1 MLKRFLLLSFVSMF
15 AFWGC
20 SNEDSLLSGS
30 DTVTEN
36 VAGEAGEVSA
46 EQAAFNADL
55 AAAIASEEEEVT
67 FTAKF
72 INRINGPTVITEPG
86 FYRVT
91 KNFSVSEAGAD
102 AIVIQ
107 SDNVFLS
114 LGGRTITGPGNKDGR
129 GIVLDNV
136 KNVLVANGR
145 LKTFGIG
152 VVMEGTSR
160 SAVKGITTRGGDE
173 FADPPN
179 GIAPQ
184 IGIMMINSYRNYVLW
199 NKYRD
204 VNLGIFVR
212 GGGSFENRILHNTAR
227 AGDNGLL
234 AICYNPAPGGD
245 PTGPDSD
252 YVRGN
257 NLVRFGVGVSASAG
271 STNNVF
277 VRNRIRYFS
286 DDYVD
291 LNGSNVFENN
301 NTRQITP

>member
-1 MLKRFLLLSFVSMF
+1 MLKKILLLSFVSLF

-20 SNEDSLLSGS
+20 SNEDSILSS
-30 DTVTEN
+30 DSPITESSSSSQDDITV
-36 VAGEAGEVSA
+36 
-46 EQAAFNADL
+46 EQSAFNSQLEAE
-55 AAAIASEEEEVT
+55 IASESEDIT

-72 INRINGPTVITEPG
+72 INRIDGPTVITEPG

-91 KNFSVSEAGAD
+91 KNFSVTEAGAD

-114 LGGRTITGPGNKDGR
+114 LGGHTIKGPGNKDGR

-136 KNVLVANGR
+136 RNVLVANGR

-152 VVMEGTSR
+152 VVMDGTIR
-160 SAVKGITTRGGDE
+160 SAVKGIKTVGGDE

-179 GIAPQ
+179 GVAPQ
-184 IGIMMINSYRNYVLW
+184 IGIMLINSYRNYILW
-199 NKYRD
+199 NTYRK

-212 GGGSFENRILHNTAR
+212 GGNSFENRILNNTAR

-245 PTGPDSD
+245 PAGPHDD
-252 YVRGN
+252 VVRGN
-257 NLVRFGVGVSASAG
+257 NLVRFGVGISASAE
-271 STNNVF
+271 STNNYF
-277 VRNRIRYFS
+277 VRNRIRFFN

-291 LNGSNVFENN
+291 ANGSNVFENN
-301 NTRQITP
+301 NSRQINP